1 MVVATLAESGMNL
14 LDDVIESI
22 KDKAHGA
29 AAGGNAPV
37 LGAPVWCLVI
47 DLSTSTISSGPAQN
61 PRNTPIANTTTS
73 VIAMRGYGLWGGG
86 DGKDNGNDDDNASL
100 WRL

>member
-1 MVVATLAESGMNL
+1 MVVATLAVSGMNL
-14 LDDVIESI
+14 LDDVKESI

-73 VIAMRGYGLWGGG
+73 VIAMRVMKNGVGNEGYEELY
-86 DGKDNGNDDDNASL
+86 K
-100 WRL
+100 RLVPVVHV